1 MKNFVGGIKI
11 YLELASRKRAL
22 RGIFGKSQNIFQI
35 LRYEY
40 ISDDLDSGLCF
51 GLFLCLGVGNEA
63 EKSEPVHLG

>member
-22 RGIFGKSQNIFQI
+22 RGIFGKSQNM
-35 LRYEY
+35 RYEY
-40 ISDDLDSGLCF
+40 ISDNLHSGLC
-51 GLFLCLGVGNEA
+51 LFLCLGVGNEA